1 MVSALGEEEAEEL
14 VDSHTH
20 ALVYRLFV
28 AASQSSRAAAGR
40 ETAKRTAAVYST
52 SLPATAGGYIE
63 P

>member
-1 MVSALGEEEAEEL
+1 MARKRLRSSSIL
-14 VDSHTH
+14 TH
-20 ALVYRLFV
+20 APVYKLFV

-40 ETAKRTAAVYST
+40 ETAKRTAAVYNT

>member
-14 VDSHTH
+14 VVTH
-20 ALVYRLFV
+20 ALVYKLFV

-40 ETAKRTAAVYST
+40 ETAKRTAAVYNT